1 MPQILHSGE
10 TNANVNF
17 MHLWCCFGKLTAIL
31 GSNHFDDGTDADDQ
45 AMVGLKQGTQC
56 YEPVRRPWP
65 RTPGTFAMPGA
76 AAAKAQI
83 IRGDKL
89 EGTSMLASYQHAS
102 NILVENCSLLATL

>member
-1 MPQILHSGE
+1 
-10 TNANVNF
+10 
-17 MHLWCCFGKLTAIL
+17 MHLWCCFGKLKTIL
-31 GSNHFDDGTDADDQ
+31 GSNHIDDGTDDDDQ

-76 AAAKAQI
+76 AAAEAQI

-89 EGTSMLASYQHAS
+89 EGTSMLASYQHTS
-102 NILVENCSLLATL
+102 NTPAYLQHTD

>member
-1 MPQILHSGE
+1 
-10 TNANVNF
+10 
-17 MHLWCCFGKLTAIL
+17 MHIWCCFGKLKTIL
-31 GSNHFDDGTDADDQ
+31 GSNHIDDGTDDDDQ

-76 AAAKAQI
+76 AAAEAQI

-89 EGTSMLASYQHAS
+89 EAGCMLGSCQEEEDYSVQRLQH
-102 NILVENCSLLATL
+102 NTHIVN